1 MEGKFKIQKGNLTI
15 VYIDKDKDNKEK
27 KISPPNDELSASI
40 LEIKKN
46 FCQKSKR
53 YGDRI

>member
-40 LEIKKN
+40 LEIKK
-46 FCQKSKR
+46 KLLSKV
-53 YGDRI
+53 